1 MLRRQAGVSR
11 RGRRGSLLVMAL
23 WIVPLCLFSL
33 SLASDY
39 ATAIAVTRQATLTAE
54 SMANAGA
61 TAFTID
67 PSTTSAQL
75 DRQEAYRRASALFP
89 IAVRAGMLRASSV
102 QGSPTIT
109 TTSTSVTVA
118 VPVET
123 RMTIA
128 TVLVS
133 FLSPGSPPITVN
145 TVGRAQ
151 TDLCVPG
158 VDADCAYPTDD
169 I

>member
-1 MLRRQAGVSR
+1 
-11 RGRRGSLLVMAL
+11 MAL
-23 WIVPLCLFSL
+23 WVVPLCLFSL
-33 SLASDY
+33 SLAADY

-61 TAFTID
+61 TAFTVD
-67 PSTTSAQL
+67 PATTSAQL
-75 DRQEAYRRASALFP
+75 DRQEAYRRATELFP
-89 IAVRAGMLRASSV
+89 VALRSGMLRASSV
-102 QGSPTIT
+102 KTNPTIT
-109 TTSTSVTVA
+109 TTPTSVSVT

-128 TVLVS
+128 TVLIS
-133 FLSPGSPPITVN
+133 FLSPGSPPVTVN

-158 VDADCAYPTDD
+158 IDADCAYPTDD